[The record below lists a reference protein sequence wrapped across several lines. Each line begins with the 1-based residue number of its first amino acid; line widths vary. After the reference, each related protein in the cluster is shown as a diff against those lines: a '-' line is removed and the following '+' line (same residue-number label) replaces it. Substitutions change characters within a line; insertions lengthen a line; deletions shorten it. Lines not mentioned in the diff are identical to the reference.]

1 MYTYAA
7 TQAVS
12 SLIDNFGREITYLRL
27 SITDRCNL
35 RCRYCMPEE
44 GVKFLDH
51 GKILSYEEMETLVRV
66 ALHLGI
72 KKVRITGGEPF
83 ARKGC
88 MEFLERLK
96 LQLGVP
102 ALHVTTNGV
111 VLQPYLADLKRI
123 GISGINLSL
132 DTINRERFA
141 NITRRDQLDKV
152 LSSFYEALSL
162 SIPLKV
168 NSVIQEDTTDDEIVE
183 LAELIT
189 KHPVSLRFI
198 ELMPFSGKK
207 GGSSC
212 ASQIS
217 LEERLQKLFP
227 GMTEISSNVIETA
240 RRFQLPGFAGTV
252 GIIEGHSRKFC
263 STCNKIRITSQ
274 GILKTCLYDRGV
286 CDLRSLIREGADD
299 DQLAQIIVKRVGKRY
314 EHGRLAE
321 EKSLQA
327 PVQETMSRIGG

>member
-1 MYTYAA
+1 MYTDAA

-12 SLIDNFGREITYLRL
+12 SLIDNFGREINYLRL

-44 GVKFLDH
+44 GVKFLEHD
-51 GKILSYEEMETLVRV
+51 KILSYEEMETLVRV
-66 ALHLGI
+66 ALQLGI

-111 VLQPYLADLKRI
+111 VLQQYLADLKRI
-123 GISGINLSL
+123 GITGINMSI
-132 DTINRERFA
+132 DTINRDRFKD
-141 NITRRDQLDKV
+141 ITRRDQLDTV
-152 LSSFYEALSL
+152 LGSFYEALRL

-168 NSVIQEDTTDDEIVE
+168 NSVIQEDTTDGEIVE

-198 ELMPFSGKK
+198 ELMPFSGKQ
-207 GGSSC
+207 C
-212 ASQIS
+212 NSQSAVSVS
-217 LEERLQKLFP
+217 LEERLRKLFP
-227 GMTEISSNVIETA
+227 GMCEIGSSVIETA
-240 RRFQLPGFAGTV
+240 RKFQIPGAAGTI

-263 STCNKIRITSQ
+263 ATCNKIRITSQ
-274 GILKTCLYDRGV
+274 GMLKTCLYDRGV

-299 DQLAQIIVKRVGKRY
+299 QQVARAIVSRVGKRY
-314 EHGRLAE
+314 EHGRVAE
-321 EKSLQA
+321 ENALHT